1 MPLHELLPSSHIVV
15 PLEATTVSQAL
26 RILLDRLASEEAID
40 NADAIAGLM
49 APGGGADLTA
59 VGPAV
64 ALPHVRTSAVQ
75 GMVIAL
81 GIASAPL
88 DASEFGVAATPTI
101 LALVIAPVDQAALYL
116 QTVAVLARFFREE
129 DVVARLLAAR
139 APEDVL
145 AIPELRGLSM
155 KPRLAV
161 RDVMT
166 PEAKTILPDASA
178 RDALDLLIMKGF
190 HAVPV
195 VGETGEV
202 LGVVTDRDLLRA
214 LLREPVDRPAGRF
227 SGSPRQI
234 KIRDI
239 MSRTVLCVGVDMD
252 VDEVAN
258 MMINKDIDLLPVVS
272 EGTLAG
278 VLTRG
283 DIIRKLYGR

>member
-1 MPLHELLPSSHIVV
+1 MQTFQLTVDQVSSLAQGDVGDVV
-15 PLEATTVSQAL
+15 L
-26 RILLDRLASEEAID
+26 RHGPWQNREGCVA
-40 NADAIAGLM
+40 
-49 APGGGADLTA
+49 
-59 VGPAV
+59 GPA
-64 ALPHVRTSAVQ
+64 P
-75 GMVIAL
+75 MV
-81 GIASAPL
+81 
-88 DASEFGVAATPTI
+88 
-101 LALVIAPVDQAALYL
+101 
-116 QTVAVLARFFREE
+116 E
-129 DVVARLLAAR
+129 DTVARLLAAR

-145 AIPELRGLSM
+145 AIPELRSLSM

-178 RDALDLLIMKGF
+178 RDALDLLIQRRF

-214 LLREPVDRPAGRF
+214 LLREPRDRPAGRF

>member
-1 MPLHELLPSSHIVV
+1 MPLHELLPPSHIVV
-15 PLEATTVSQAL
+15 PLEAPTVAAAL
-26 RILLDRLASEEAID
+26 RILLDRLSSEEAIED
-40 NADAIAGLM
+40 ADVLAGLM
-49 APGGGADLTA
+49 APDGTADMTA
-59 VGPAV
+59 VGPDV
-64 ALPHVRTSAVQ
+64 ALPHVRTGEVHA
-75 GMVIAL
+75 MVIAL
-81 GIASAPL
+81 GIAPEPL
-88 DASEFGVAATPTI
+88 DATAYGVHSRPRI
-101 LALVIAPVDQAALYL
+101 VALVIAPVDQAALYL
-116 QTVAVLARFFREE
+116 QTVAVLARFFHEG
-129 DVVARLLAAR
+129 VAVERLLAAR

-145 AIPELRGLSM
+145 AIPELRSLSL

-166 PEAKTILPDASA
+166 PEVKTILPDASA
-178 RDALDLLIMKGF
+178 RDALDLMIRRRF
-190 HAVPV
+190 HALPV

-214 LLREPVDRPAGRF
+214 LLRELPERPAGRF

-239 MSRTVLCVGVDMD
+239 MSRTVLCVGADMD

-258 MMINKDIDLLPVVS
+258 MMINKDIDLLPVVN

>member
-1 MPLHELLPSSHIVV
+1 MPLHELLPPSHIVV
-15 PLEATTVSQAL
+15 PLEAATVGQAL

-40 NADAIAGLM
+40 DAGPVAALM
-49 APGGGADLTA
+49 APGGAADLTS
-59 VGPAV
+59 VGPDV
-64 ALPHVRTSAVQ
+64 ALPHVRTAAVQ

-81 GIASAPL
+81 GIASAPM
-88 DASEFGVAATPTI
+88 DAAEYGVKATPSI
-101 LALVIAPVDQAALYL
+101 VALVIAPLDQPALYL

-139 APEDVL
+139 APEEVL
-145 AIPELRGLSM
+145 AIPELRSLSM

-178 RDALDLLIMKGF
+178 RDALDLLIQKRF

-214 LLREPVDRPAGRF
+214 LMREPVDRPAGRF